1 MMLLYICLSC
11 LFQELF
17 LLAKEML
24 SGEFLAFYDKIASEA
39 FKSGIIK
46 NFPYKSLSEMLNL
59 VFTSMIRELVVNC
72 QIRKLVTLLSI
83 TSCNGL
89 IKIRQ
94 MI

>member
-1 MMLLYICLSC
+1 MKNK
-11 LFQELF
+11 LFFFQDLF
-17 LLAKEML
+17 NLAKEML

-72 QIRKLVTLLSI
+72 QIRKPVSLPKIIVSSCSI
-83 TSCNGL
+83 RHL
-89 IKIRQ
+89 IIR
-94 MI
+94 